1 MKLSF
6 NFEMGRSKTQERAL
20 NAEANT
26 TDKDAAI
33 NTRLPSLP
41 GQPIDVHNSNQA
53 MHLYSFGN
61 YRIFAAYH

>member
-33 NTRLPSLP
+33 NTR
-41 GQPIDVHNSNQA
+41 
-53 MHLYSFGN
+53 
-61 YRIFAAYH
+61 YHHCPVSQ